1 MSRCEETSSNN
12 TDLESGLS
20 SVSHS
25 AAILPDTTTGS
36 SCLFYPPAGHEIGRP
51 KSLPNLS
58 IPSLSKLPLSSLSIK
73 LHRTATDRP
82 RSPLGSSPSPTL
94 NDWSR
99 SPTLVLPMP
108 LLSSDDHEFPRGQ
121 SMLQRLFDRSWVQ
134 PAIGLTTL
142 LITLIALFVYSH
154 RSFVMA
160 KWTEKNDILQACAQ
174 LIQVISPIGLVTVPS
189 LIRVLGS
196 LKYDISA
203 VPGDAVRWTNSTTL
217 YQRFDV
223 SFSSIFKHERFEPC
237 IGFSERHEKDTEVPW
252 PFRLSTPFQLPI
264 GKSLP

>member
-1 MSRCEETSSNN
+1 MSRCEEMSRKHA
-12 TDLESGLS
+12 DLESGLS
-20 SVSHS
+20 FVSDTS
-25 AAILPDTTTGS
+25 TMLPDTTPMST
-36 SCLFYPPAGHEIGRP
+36 CLSYPPARHEIGRP

-82 RSPLGSSPSPTL
+82 KSPLGSSPSPTL
-94 NDWSR
+94 DDWSR
-99 SPTLVLPMP
+99 TPTLVLPMP
-108 LLSSDDHEFPRGQ
+108 LPSSNHHENPRGQ

-174 LIQVISPIGLVTVPS
+174 LIQVFHPWLRH
-189 LIRVLGS
+189 LFL
-196 LKYDISA
+196 D
-203 VPGDAVRWTNSTTL
+203 
-217 YQRFDV
+217 
-223 SFSSIFKHERFEPC
+223 SF
-237 IGFSERHEKDTEVPW
+237 V
-252 PFRLSTPFQLPI
+252 
-264 GKSLP
+264 

>member
-1 MSRCEETSSNN
+1 MLRGEETSSNN

-25 AAILPDTTTGS
+25 VAIPPDTTPGS
-36 SCLFYPPAGHEIGRP
+36 SCLFYPPAGHEVGRP

-73 LHRTATDRP
+73 IHRTATDRP

-94 NDWSR
+94 NAWSR

-108 LLSSDDHEFPRGQ
+108 LLSPDDHEFPRGQ

-174 LIQVISPIGLVTVPS
+174 LIQCQAMLSAGPTPPPYIKDSMFQFDSQARRLLSRALDSQNVTKKMLKFDGEFGPTAAAAAAAVQIPDPS
-189 LIRVLGS
+189 TS
-196 LKYDISA
+196 MK
-203 VPGDAVRWTNSTTL
+203 
-217 YQRFDV
+217 
-223 SFSSIFKHERFEPC
+223 
-237 IGFSERHEKDTEVPW
+237 
-252 PFRLSTPFQLPI
+252 
-264 GKSLP
+264 